1 MKIAILLIT
10 LAMVTSCSTVKDTVA
25 QQAKGNLSVGFDTQK
40 VGNGYEVNG
49 HASTN
54 VFGVEPYAS
63 FRAGIRYNAE
73 SVSQIH

>member
-1 MKIAILLIT
+1 MKIISILLFT
-10 LAMVTSCSTVKDTVA
+10 MVMVTSCSTVKDNVA

-40 VGNGYEVNG
+40 VDNGYEVNG

-63 FRAGIRYNAE
+63 FRAGVRYNTAP
-73 SVSQIH
+73 VQ